1 MNEVIKMPQTQNQ
14 EKLPVQEQ
22 LKNIRSYLFQ
32 SANDMQITIS
42 SMESK
47 NIQLE
52 KEIRSLRLEIEKM
65 KRG

>member
-1 MNEVIKMPQTQNQ
+1 MIKIPQTQNQ
-14 EKLPVQEQ
+14 ERLPVQEQ

-32 SANDMQITIS
+32 MANDMQITIS
-42 SMESK
+42 ALESK

-52 KEIRSLRLEIEKM
+52 KEIESLQIEIEKL